1 MKEQTNDTSTN
12 IAPIFTGDSRRDIA
26 VSEFE
31 KAAEASQAIYNA
43 ITNNQKEKEEGE
55 NV

>member
-1 MKEQTNDTSTN
+1 MKEKTNDTSAN
-12 IAPIFTGDSRRDIA
+12 ISPIFTGDYKHDTA

-43 ITNNQKEKEEGE
+43 ITNKRKQKKEGE

>member
-1 MKEQTNDTSTN
+1 MKEQTHDTSTN
-12 IAPIFTGDSRRDIA
+12 IAPIFTGDYRHDAA

-43 ITNNQKEKEEGE
+43 ITNKRKEKKEHIH
-55 NV
+55 